1 MRRYHSPGTANE
13 KIPNVPRKYKPLGG
27 KLILILMAD
36 DEHKFN
42 IPWTKLCRK
51 EIEPEDEIDLNWQ
64 KADLAVLEK
73 IILGTEIAEVLEKN

>member
-1 MRRYHSPGTANE
+1 
-13 KIPNVPRKYKPLGG
+13 
-27 KLILILMAD
+27 MAD
-36 DEHKFN
+36 DEHKYN

-64 KADLAVLEK
+64 KADLAVLEE